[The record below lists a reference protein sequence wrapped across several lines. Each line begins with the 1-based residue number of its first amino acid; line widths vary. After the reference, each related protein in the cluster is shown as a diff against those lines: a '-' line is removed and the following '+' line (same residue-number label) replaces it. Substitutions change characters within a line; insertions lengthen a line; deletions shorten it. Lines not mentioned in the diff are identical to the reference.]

1 VHEVV
6 ELIDV
11 MPTVLNYLGI
21 EAPRAIRGR
30 TLWPLIHGQIEP
42 ERIALTEHAG
52 RNLVALRSAQYK
64 YIRHLRTRRLQP
76 SYPFKRGSEEL
87 YDLSVD
93 PGEKQNIAD
102 KSPELIA
109 MFRRELKERRR
120 QRLDM
125 DIGQAQLNEDTIE
138 VLRALGYVR

>member
-1 VHEVV
+1 
-6 ELIDV
+6 
-11 MPTVLNYLGI
+11 M
-21 EAPRAIRGR
+21 
-30 TLWPLIHGQIEP
+30 
-42 ERIALTEHAG
+42 
-52 RNLVALRSAQYK
+52 ALRSGQYK
-64 YIRHLRTRRLQP
+64 GIRHLRTRRLQP

-102 KSPELIA
+102 KSPELVA

>member
-1 VHEVV
+1 MVNASAEVGDQLHV
-6 ELIDV
+6 W
-11 MPTVLNYLGI
+11 
-21 EAPRAIRGR
+21 AS
-30 TLWPLIHGQIEP
+30 
-42 ERIALTEHAG
+42 
-52 RNLVALRSAQYK
+52 RSD
-64 YIRHLRTRRLQP
+64 
-76 SYPFKRGSEEL
+76 
-87 YDLSVD
+87 DLSVD